1 MNGITPAPAAAN
13 NAASATS
20 APPAKTA
27 QSAYSSDDAQ
37 LAAFKKSVADL
48 DLKATAIS
56 RGGQADAPGGWWST
70 HSAMTMSA
78 TVLIFGAVVIALA
91 SIRVKGDTTNEE
103 ALRLYGTIMV
113 ITMAVFLVVAGY
125 DDKQI
130 AAPLGLLGTI
140 VGYLLGRGAK
150 PAEVTK

>member
-1 MNGITPAPAAAN
+1 MGDAADN
-13 NAASATS
+13 MASARTNPGNAVTPVDANTNTAS
-20 APPAKTA
+20 AGV
-27 QSAYSSDDAQ
+27 DDGQ
-37 LAAFKKSVADL
+37 LAALKKSVADVE
-48 DLKATAIS
+48 LKASAIS
-56 RGGQADAPGGWWST
+56 RGGQTDTPGGWWST
-70 HSAMTMSA
+70 HNAMTMCGA
-78 TVLIFGAVVIALA
+78 VLLFGAVVIALA
-91 SIRVKGDTTNEE
+91 ALRVKQASNEE

-150 PAEVTK
+150 VDDTK